1 MKTKISILFVLLT
14 ISVGYGQNS
23 NLIGQLI
30 ETNKDSIGFLQIK
43 TNSIFNSN
51 QEISLLTLPKNSFN
65 KFGFQFGYNKTEL
78 KTTSSFAK
86 NKNAVAAING
96 GFFNMKN
103 GGSVTYFEIND
114 TVINRKKNQSPKKQL
129 IDSLMNGAIIITK
142 GSEIIIEPAN
152 SEQYYESSEQESAV
166 LITGPLLLLNS
177 EKTEIPD
184 SKFVNNRHPR
194 TCLCTSKKSIV
205 LITIDGRQKEADG
218 MNLIETQ
225 KFLLSIGCINAI
237 NLDGGGSTT
246 MWTKNRGVVNSPSDK
261 SGERAVAN
269 ALLIMKKQHH

>member
-1 MKTKISILFVLLT
+1 
-14 ISVGYGQNS
+14 
-23 NLIGQLI
+23 
-30 ETNKDSIGFLQIK
+30 
-43 TNSIFNSN
+43 
-51 QEISLLTLPKNSFN
+51 
-65 KFGFQFGYNKTEL
+65 
-78 KTTSSFAK
+78 
-86 NKNAVAAING
+86 
-96 GFFNMKN
+96 
-103 GGSVTYFEIND
+103 
-114 TVINRKKNQSPKKQL
+114 
-129 IDSLMNGAIIITK
+129 MNGAIIITK